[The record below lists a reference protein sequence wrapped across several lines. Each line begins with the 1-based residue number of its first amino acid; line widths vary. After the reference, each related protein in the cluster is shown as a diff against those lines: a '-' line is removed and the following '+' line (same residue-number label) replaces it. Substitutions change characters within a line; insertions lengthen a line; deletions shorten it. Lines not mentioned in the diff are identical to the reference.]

1 MCLFFSTS
9 SQIVRVRYANLGD
22 RGVGGATGPRRCVPL
37 PLISS
42 SSPFN
47 FKATQ
52 KLRIVFVVGCGVE
65 CAIISIWEIGPYF

>member
-1 MCLFFSTS
+1 M
-9 SQIVRVRYANLGD
+9 RYANLGD
-22 RGVGGATGPRRCVPL
+22 CRGGAAAAKPSRVAVYLSL